1 MNRYMTSLCGGPVAA
16 GHDEA
21 GGPVEGMS
29 LLDHFAT
36 HAMAAMLSSGGSP
49 MSASR
54 IAYEVAREML
64 AERACAH
71 VVLLRAHKAAEEE
84 YEGDEA

>member
-1 MNRYMTSLCGGPVAA
+1 MNSYMTSLCGGPVAQ
-16 GHDEA
+16 GYDD
-21 GGPVEGMS
+21 GIS

-54 IAYEVAREML
+54 IAYEVARNML

-71 VVLLRAHKAAEEE
+71 VALLRAHKAAEEE
-84 YEGDEA
+84 YEGDE